1 MIALLQ
7 RVTTAWVDVDGERI
21 AAIERGLVVL
31 LGVER
36 GDGQTQADR
45 LLERLL
51 AYRVFADR
59 EGRMNLGL
67 VETGGGLL
75 LVPQFTLAADT
86 RTGRRPSFTPA
97 AEPEQGRFWF
107 DYVVEQAERRH
118 EPVACGRFGADMQ
131 VGLVNDGPVT
141 FWLQVSPPPV
151 RNAG

>member
-7 RVTTAWVDVDGERI
+7 RVSTAWVDVEGERV
-21 AAIERGLVVL
+21 AAIGPGLMVL

-86 RTGRRPSFTPA
+86 RTGRRPGFSPA

-107 DYVVEQAERRH
+107 DYVVEQAGRRH

-141 FWLQVSPPPV
+141 FWLQVSP
-151 RNAG
+151 